1 MRRFSSTSK
10 EDLIESIRR
19 SIRGKESGLKNKK
32 TSKYTKQDM
41 KKEIKTLKW
50 ALEILELTYAFE
62 NSTNPHD
69 QLMKRVGQRFP
80 GSSTYI

>member
-10 EDLIESIRR
+10 EGLIESIRR

-41 KKEIKTLKW
+41 RKEIKTLKW
-50 ALEILELTYAFE
+50 ALEILEFVYDYE
-62 NSTNPHD
+62 NSDNPHD
-69 QLMKRVGQRFP
+69 QLMQRIGKRLPDV
-80 GSSTYI
+80 